1 MVSVNMMMS
10 TSAQKSSRLP
20 FRPSKYPLVAVTFL
34 LTILLAA
41 APSSAEGSGPCLG
54 GRSGHSFAK
63 DVPAFNSD
71 VQLNAGKALGVR
83 FGSAQVEAELA
94 YRHNDSK
101 NLEGPNPA
109 PMSRLLLHD
118 GISAWN
124 LMGNAYYDFQNPS
137 PFMPFIGAGAG
148 AVEVARKGVLSGE
161 QFPPESRKTLFA
173 YQFMAGADWS
183 LTHAISMNLSYLY
196 FSTPESGLNGQGHY
210 DSHNVV
216 LGAKWA
222 F

>member
-1 MVSVNMMMS
+1 MVLVNKMMS
-10 TSAQKSSRLP
+10 VSNLKSRRFGTYLLP
-20 FRPSKYPLVAVTFL
+20 AVIFL
-34 LTILLAA
+34 LAVLLAP
-41 APSSAEGSGPCLG
+41 APSSARGNGPYLG
-54 GRSGHSFAK
+54 GRSGPSFAK

-71 VQLNAGKALGVR
+71 VPLNAGKALGVR

-94 YRHNDSK
+94 YCHNDLK
-101 NLEGPNPA
+101 DLAGPDPA
-109 PMSRLLLHD
+109 PMSRVLFHN

-137 PFMPFIGAGAG
+137 PFIPFIGAGAG
-148 AVEVARKGVLSGE
+148 AVEVARKAVLSGE
-161 QFPPESRKTLFA
+161 QFPPESRKMLFA

-183 LTHAISMNLSYLY
+183 LTEAISMNLSYLY
-196 FSTPESGLNGQGHY
+196 FSTPESGLNGQTHY

-216 LGAKWA
+216 LGAKWV